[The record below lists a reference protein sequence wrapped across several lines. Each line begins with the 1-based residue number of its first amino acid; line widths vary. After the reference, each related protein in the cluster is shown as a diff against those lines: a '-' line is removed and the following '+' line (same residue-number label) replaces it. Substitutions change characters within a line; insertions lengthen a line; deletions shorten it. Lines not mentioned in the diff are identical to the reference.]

1 MSIAQKAARGVAWN
15 MVLGIG
21 SRILQLVGTLVLTRF
36 IAPEAYGAV
45 LAASIAVVT
54 AGSFSSFAFGQYLI
68 ARRSG
73 PEVCFQA
80 AVVHVALGIVT
91 VALLLVFS
99 APLGDWLDTP
109 GLVAF
114 VPAFALAHLLERV
127 RYIPERIL
135 IRDLRFRT
143 LATVNASA
151 EVLFTVVALAL
162 APRYGA
168 AAIAIATIV
177 RAAFSMVTFL
187 AVAPREQWLRPAALQ
202 PAVVREMFA
211 YGFPVLIAALADRA
225 ATRWDS
231 LVMSKLFGPAVMARY
246 NLSYSLAETPIN
258 SVAEHIGEVLMPAFS
273 AMGEAERRNAVVK
286 SAAQMALVVSPLGVG
301 LGAIAP
307 NLVAA
312 FFDARWAPMAP
323 MLVILS
329 VMTVFRPMTWPAI
342 AYLQAISRTRLI
354 MVLAIARAVLVLALV
369 TAGGL
374 LGGPLWATGGA
385 CLAYAIYSIGTIGV
399 SAAATGIA
407 AGPYLAGVT
416 RPLLACLPMF
426 GATLEAG
433 RLLAAS
439 DVPLP
444 VTLGAQVLVG
454 GVTYAAGA
462 WLFARPALL
471 DFLRLARAALQRRR
485 VTAPSG

>member
-21 SRILQLVGTLVLTRF
+21 SRILQLVGTLILTRF

-54 AGSFSSFAFGQYLI
+54 AGAFTSFAFGQFLI

-80 AVVHVALGIVT
+80 AVVHVALG
-91 VALLLVFS
+91 VATMV
-99 APLGDWLDTP
+99 AVVACADPLGDWLETP
-109 GLVAF
+109 QLASF
-114 VPAFALAHLLERV
+114 IPAFALAHLLERI
-127 RYIPERIL
+127 RYVPERIL
-135 IRDLRFRT
+135 IRALRFRT

-162 APRYGA
+162 AARHGA
-168 AAIAIATIV
+168 QAIAIATIV
-177 RAAFSMVTFL
+177 RAAFSMAAFL
-187 AVAPREQWLRPAALQ
+187 AISPRAEWLRPSRLE

-211 YGFPVLIAALADRA
+211 YGLPVLVAALADRA

-273 AMGEAERRNAVVK
+273 AMGEAERRRAVVK

-307 NLVAA
+307 NVVAA

-385 CLAYAIYSIGTIGV
+385 CLAYAIYSLGTIAISANTTGV
-399 SAAATGIA
+399 A

-416 RPLLACLPMF
+416 RPLLACIPMF

-433 RLLAAS
+433 RWLAAS
-439 DVPLP
+439 AVPLP
-444 VTLGAQVLVG
+444 LTLAVQVAVG
-454 GVTYAAGA
+454 GVSYVAGA